1 MRIHIILALLLLLNS
16 NSARAAELFIEAE
29 NFSHK
34 GGWVVDNQ
42 YMDLMG
48 SSYLMAHGLGKPV
61 EKAFTQV
68 QIPEA
73 GKYRLY
79 VRTYNWTSPWYD
91 GEGPGKFNLRINDS
105 QPLGSLGTQGKEWAW
120 QYAGEMELPVG
131 EVTLSLEDLTGFN
144 GRCDAL
150 YFTTDLQGE
159 PSEQAKLIPNRDP
172 ELRVFRN
179 KLLGLPEVP
188 PEAGAF
194 DLVVTGGGVAGIS
207 AAVSAARLGLK
218 VALVQNRP
226 ILGGNNSSD
235 VRVHLGGRIETG
247 PYGNLGDL
255 QKEFGPARGGN
266 ARPAE
271 YYEDQ
276 KKLDFVLAE
285 PNITLFLN
293 HHVYGVVK
301 DGKSRIEKVLAR
313 HTETGQEIALAA
325 PLFADCTGDGSV
337 GVLAGA
343 NYRMGREPRS
353 EHGEPQAP
361 EIADKMTLGASV
373 QWYSV
378 DTGKESSF
386 PKFKYGIDF
395 NAQNAEKVT
404 MGEWTWETGLN
415 KDQIREAEQIRD
427 YGMLVV
433 FSNWS
438 WLKNESG
445 LEKYKNLALDWVAYI
460 AGKRE
465 SRRLL
470 GDHILTENDILDFV
484 IYPDA
489 AGSTTWSIDLHYP
502 DPKNTKYFP
511 NKEFKAIAV
520 QNNIYPYPVP
530 YRCLY
535 SRNVENLFMAGR
547 NISVTHIALGTTRVM
562 RTCGIMGEVVG
573 MAASLCKKHNVGP
586 REVYQAHLQELK
598 ELMEL
603 GVGRG
608 DLPNNQTYN
617 LGGTLGTHPSLK
629 E

>member
-1 MRIHIILALLLLLNS
+1 MRIYIILALLLLLNS

-427 YGMLVV
+427 YGILVV

-535 SRNVENLFMAGR
+535 SRNIENLFMAGR

-586 REVYQAHLQELK
+586 RGIYQAHLQELK

>member
-1 MRIHIILALLLLLNS
+1 MRIYIILALLLLLNS

-535 SRNVENLFMAGR
+535 SRNIENLFMSGR

-573 MAASLCKKHNVGP
+573 MAASLCKKYNVGP

>member
-1 MRIHIILALLLLLNS
+1 MRIYIILALLLLLNS

-386 PKFKYGIDF
+386 PKFKYGIEF

-535 SRNVENLFMAGR
+535 SRNIENLFMAGR

>member
-1 MRIHIILALLLLLNS
+1 MRIYIILALLLLLNS

-68 QIPEA
+68 QIPET

-535 SRNVENLFMAGR
+535 SRNIENLFMAGR

-586 REVYQAHLQELK
+586 RGIYQAHLQELK

>member
-1 MRIHIILALLLLLNS
+1 MRIYIILALLLLLNS

-105 QPLGSLGTQGKEWAW
+105 QPLGSLGTQGKEWVW

-386 PKFKYGIDF
+386 PKFKYGIEF

-586 REVYQAHLQELK
+586 RGIYQAHLQELK

>member
-1 MRIHIILALLLLLNS
+1 MRIYIILALLLLLNS

-105 QPLGSLGTQGKEWAW
+105 QPLGSLGTQGKEWVW

-386 PKFKYGIDF
+386 PKFKYGIEF

-535 SRNVENLFMAGR
+535 SRNIENLFMAGR

-562 RTCGIMGEVVG
+562 RACGIMGEVVG

-586 REVYQAHLQELK
+586 RGIYQAHLQELK

>member
-1 MRIHIILALLLLLNS
+1 
-16 NSARAAELFIEAE
+16 
-29 NFSHK
+29 
-34 GGWVVDNQ
+34 
-42 YMDLMG
+42 
-48 SSYLMAHGLGKPV
+48 
-61 EKAFTQV
+61 
-68 QIPEA
+68 
-73 GKYRLY
+73 
-79 VRTYNWTSPWYD
+79 
-91 GEGPGKFNLRINDS
+91 
-105 QPLGSLGTQGKEWAW
+105 
-120 QYAGEMELPVG
+120 
-131 EVTLSLEDLTGFN
+131 
-144 GRCDAL
+144 
-150 YFTTDLQGE
+150 
-159 PSEQAKLIPNRDP
+159 
-172 ELRVFRN
+172 
-179 KLLGLPEVP
+179 
-188 PEAGAF
+188 
-194 DLVVTGGGVAGIS
+194 
-207 AAVSAARLGLK
+207 
-218 VALVQNRP
+218 
-226 ILGGNNSSD
+226 
-235 VRVHLGGRIETG
+235 
-247 PYGNLGDL
+247 
-255 QKEFGPARGGN
+255 
-266 ARPAE
+266 
-271 YYEDQ
+271 
-276 KKLDFVLAE
+276 
-285 PNITLFLN
+285 
-293 HHVYGVVK
+293 
-301 DGKSRIEKVLAR
+301 
-313 HTETGQEIALAA
+313 
-325 PLFADCTGDGSV
+325 
-337 GVLAGA
+337 
-343 NYRMGREPRS
+343 
-353 EHGEPQAP
+353 
-361 EIADKMTLGASV
+361 
-373 QWYSV
+373 
-378 DTGKESSF
+378 
-386 PKFKYGIDF
+386 
-395 NAQNAEKVT
+395 
-404 MGEWTWETGLN
+404 
-415 KDQIREAEQIRD
+415 
-427 YGMLVV
+427 MLVV

-573 MAASLCKKHNVGP
+573 MAASLCKKYNVGP

>member
-1 MRIHIILALLLLLNS
+1 MRIYIILALLLLLNS

-535 SRNVENLFMAGR
+535 SRNIENLFMAGR

-586 REVYQAHLQELK
+586 RGIYQAHLQELK

>member
-1 MRIHIILALLLLLNS
+1 MRIYIILALLLLLNS

-343 NYRMGREPRS
+343 NVVMPNLPPINKRACYELYNRK
-353 EHGEPQAP
+353 A
-361 EIADKMTLGASV
+361 AWGAESAEGLAILQKQLETV
-373 QWYSV
+373 GYHV
-378 DTGKESSF
+378 D
-386 PKFKYGIDF
+386 
-395 NAQNAEKVT
+395 
-404 MGEWTWETGLN
+404 
-415 KDQIREAEQIRD
+415 
-427 YGMLVV
+427 
-433 FSNWS
+433 
-438 WLKNESG
+438 
-445 LEKYKNLALDWVAYI
+445 
-460 AGKRE
+460 
-465 SRRLL
+465 
-470 GDHILTENDILDFV
+470 
-484 IYPDA
+484 
-489 AGSTTWSIDLHYP
+489 
-502 DPKNTKYFP
+502 
-511 NKEFKAIAV
+511 
-520 QNNIYPYPVP
+520 
-530 YRCLY
+530 Y
-535 SRNVENLFMAGR
+535 SRGD
-547 NISVTHIALGTTRVM
+547 
-562 RTCGIMGEVVG
+562 
-573 MAASLCKKHNVGP
+573 
-586 REVYQAHLQELK
+586 YK
-598 ELMEL
+598 E
-603 GVGRG
+603 
-608 DLPNNQTYN
+608 
-617 LGGTLGTHPSLK
+617 
-629 E
+629 

>member
-1 MRIHIILALLLLLNS
+1 MRIYIILALLLLLNS

>member
-1 MRIHIILALLLLLNS
+1 MRIYIILALLLLLNS

-105 QPLGSLGTQGKEWAW
+105 QPLGSLGAQGKEWAW

-535 SRNVENLFMAGR
+535 SRNIENLFMAGR

-573 MAASLCKKHNVGP
+573 MAASLCKKYNVGP

>member
-1 MRIHIILALLLLLNS
+1 MRIYIILALLLLLNS
-16 NSARAAELFIEAE
+16 NSARAEELFIEAE

-105 QPLGSLGTQGKEWAW
+105 QPLGSLGTQGKEWVW

-535 SRNVENLFMAGR
+535 SRNIENLFMAGR

-573 MAASLCKKHNVGP
+573 MAASLCKKYNVGP

>member
-1 MRIHIILALLLLLNS
+1 
-16 NSARAAELFIEAE
+16 
-29 NFSHK
+29 
-34 GGWVVDNQ
+34 
-42 YMDLMG
+42 
-48 SSYLMAHGLGKPV
+48 
-61 EKAFTQV
+61 
-68 QIPEA
+68 
-73 GKYRLY
+73 
-79 VRTYNWTSPWYD
+79 
-91 GEGPGKFNLRINDS
+91 
-105 QPLGSLGTQGKEWAW
+105 
-120 QYAGEMELPVG
+120 
-131 EVTLSLEDLTGFN
+131 
-144 GRCDAL
+144 
-150 YFTTDLQGE
+150 
-159 PSEQAKLIPNRDP
+159 
-172 ELRVFRN
+172 
-179 KLLGLPEVP
+179 
-188 PEAGAF
+188 
-194 DLVVTGGGVAGIS
+194 
-207 AAVSAARLGLK
+207 
-218 VALVQNRP
+218 
-226 ILGGNNSSD
+226 
-235 VRVHLGGRIETG
+235 
-247 PYGNLGDL
+247 
-255 QKEFGPARGGN
+255 
-266 ARPAE
+266 
-271 YYEDQ
+271 
-276 KKLDFVLAE
+276 
-285 PNITLFLN
+285 
-293 HHVYGVVK
+293 
-301 DGKSRIEKVLAR
+301 
-313 HTETGQEIALAA
+313 
-325 PLFADCTGDGSV
+325 
-337 GVLAGA
+337 
-343 NYRMGREPRS
+343 MGREPRS

-535 SRNVENLFMAGR
+535 SRNIENLFMAGR

-586 REVYQAHLQELK
+586 RGIYQAHLQELK

>member
-1 MRIHIILALLLLLNS
+1 MRIYIILALLLLLNS

-105 QPLGSLGTQGKEWAW
+105 QPLGSLGTQGKEWVW

-535 SRNVENLFMAGR
+535 SRNIENLFMAGR

-573 MAASLCKKHNVGP
+573 MAASLCKKYNVGP

>member
-1 MRIHIILALLLLLNS
+1 MRIYIILALLLLLNS

-105 QPLGSLGTQGKEWAW
+105 QPLGSLGTQGKEWVW

-172 ELRVFRN
+172 ELRVFHN

-573 MAASLCKKHNVGP
+573 MAASLCKKYNVGP

>member
-1 MRIHIILALLLLLNS
+1 MRIYIILALLLLLNS

-313 HTETGQEIALAA
+313 HTEM
-325 PLFADCTGDGSV
+325 V
-337 GVLAGA
+337 
-343 NYRMGREPRS
+343 RS
-353 EHGEPQAP
+353 EYWPEP
-361 EIADKMTLGASV
+361 I
-373 QWYSV
+373 
-378 DTGKESSF
+378 
-386 PKFKYGIDF
+386 I
-395 NAQNAEKVT
+395 
-404 MGEWTWETGLN
+404 EWVGN
-415 KDQIREAEQIRD
+415 
-427 YGMLVV
+427 LVL
-433 FSNWS
+433 SMEN
-438 WLKNESG
+438 
-445 LEKYKNLALDWVAYI
+445 
-460 AGKRE
+460 
-465 SRRLL
+465 RRL
-470 GDHILTENDILDFV
+470 
-484 IYPDA
+484 
-489 AGSTTWSIDLHYP
+489 
-502 DPKNTKYFP
+502 
-511 NKEFKAIAV
+511 
-520 QNNIYPYPVP
+520 
-530 YRCLY
+530 R
-535 SRNVENLFMAGR
+535 R
-547 NISVTHIALGTTRVM
+547 
-562 RTCGIMGEVVG
+562 
-573 MAASLCKKHNVGP
+573 
-586 REVYQAHLQELK
+586 
-598 ELMEL
+598 
-603 GVGRG
+603 
-608 DLPNNQTYN
+608 
-617 LGGTLGTHPSLK
+617 
-629 E
+629 

>member
-1 MRIHIILALLLLLNS
+1 MRIYIILALLLLLNS

-386 PKFKYGIDF
+386 PKFKYGIEF

-535 SRNVENLFMAGR
+535 SRNIENLFMAGR

-586 REVYQAHLQELK
+586 RGIYQAHLQELK

>member
-1 MRIHIILALLLLLNS
+1 MRIYIILALLLLLNS

-91 GEGPGKFNLRINDS
+91 GEGPGKFNLCINDS

-535 SRNVENLFMAGR
+535 SRNIENLFMSGR

-573 MAASLCKKHNVGP
+573 MAASLCKKYNVGP

>member
-1 MRIHIILALLLLLNS
+1 MRIYIILALLLLLNS

-105 QPLGSLGTQGKEWAW
+105 QPLGSLGTQGKEWVW

-386 PKFKYGIDF
+386 PKFKYGIEF

-535 SRNVENLFMAGR
+535 SRNIENLFMAGR

-586 REVYQAHLQELK
+586 RGIYQAHLQELK

>member
-1 MRIHIILALLLLLNS
+1 MRIYIILALLLLLNS

-131 EVTLSLEDLTGFN
+131 EVTL
-144 GRCDAL
+144 
-150 YFTTDLQGE
+150 
-159 PSEQAKLIPNRDP
+159 QAKLIPNRDP

-386 PKFKYGIDF
+386 PKFKYGIEF

-535 SRNVENLFMAGR
+535 SRNIENLFMAGR

>member
-1 MRIHIILALLLLLNS
+1 MRIYIILALLLLLNS

-573 MAASLCKKHNVGP
+573 MAASLCKKYNVGP

>member
-1 MRIHIILALLLLLNS
+1 MRIYIILALLLLLNS

-105 QPLGSLGTQGKEWAW
+105 QPLGSLGTQGKEWVW

-535 SRNVENLFMAGR
+535 SRNIENLFMAGR

-586 REVYQAHLQELK
+586 RGIYQAHLQELK

>member
-445 LEKYKNLALDWVAYI
+445 LEKYKNLALDWMAYI

-573 MAASLCKKHNVGP
+573 MAASLCKKYNVGP

>member
-1 MRIHIILALLLLLNS
+1 MRIYIILALLLLLNS

-105 QPLGSLGTQGKEWAW
+105 QPLGSLGTQGKEWVW

-535 SRNVENLFMAGR
+535 SRNIENLFMAGR

-573 MAASLCKKHNVGP
+573 MAASLCKKYNVGP
-586 REVYQAHLQELK
+586 REVYQAYLQELK

>member
-1 MRIHIILALLLLLNS
+1 MRIYIILALLLLLNS

-105 QPLGSLGTQGKEWAW
+105 QPLGSLGTQGKEWVW

-573 MAASLCKKHNVGP
+573 MAASLCKKYNVGP

>member
-1 MRIHIILALLLLLNS
+1 MRIYIILALLLLLNS

-105 QPLGSLGTQGKEWAW
+105 QPLGSLGTQGKEWVW

-586 REVYQAHLQELK
+586 RGIYQAHLQELK

>member
-573 MAASLCKKHNVGP
+573 MAASLCKKYNVGP

>member
-573 MAASLCKKHNVGP
+573 MSASLCKIFNVGP

-598 ELMEL
+598 VLFEL

>member
-1 MRIHIILALLLLLNS
+1 MRIYIILALLLLLNS

-433 FSNWS
+433 FSKLA

-535 SRNVENLFMAGR
+535 SRNIENLFMAGR

>member
-1 MRIHIILALLLLLNS
+1 MRIYIILALLLLLNS

-188 PEAGAF
+188 PEAGVF

-535 SRNVENLFMAGR
+535 SRNIENLFMAGR

-573 MAASLCKKHNVGP
+573 MAASLCKKYNVGP

>member
-511 NKEFKAIAV
+511 DKEFKAIAV

-573 MAASLCKKHNVGP
+573 MAASLCKKYNVGP

>member
-1 MRIHIILALLLLLNS
+1 MRIYIILALLLLLNS

-573 MAASLCKKHNVGP
+573 MAASLCKKYNVGP
-586 REVYQAHLQELK
+586 RGIYQAHLQELK

>member
-1 MRIHIILALLLLLNS
+1 MRIYIILALLLLLNS

-68 QIPEA
+68 QIPET

-535 SRNVENLFMAGR
+535 SRNIENLFMAGR

-573 MAASLCKKHNVGP
+573 MAASLCKKYNVGP

>member
-1 MRIHIILALLLLLNS
+1 MRIYIILALLLLLNS

-61 EKAFTQV
+61 EKAFTQF

-535 SRNVENLFMAGR
+535 SRNIENLFMAGR

-573 MAASLCKKHNVGP
+573 MAASLCKKYNVGP

>member
-586 REVYQAHLQELK
+586 RGIYQAHLQELK